1 MRGVTVAITVGCL
14 LFFIIPVAAINEDKY
29 GYITIKDMNITL
41 EQGKAYIDISYT
53 LDEPTRLIVLLL
65 GKQDLKNRL
74 LRILN
79 YEDAEFVHIGMDRAR
94 LIVKDVSYN
103 YGRGVYWFP
112 AHRFNIMIPSLR
124 VVTPQ
129 TSRVFQSTREI
140 PNGIGYFDNPG

>member
-1 MRGVTVAITVGCL
+1 M
-14 LFFIIPVAAINEDKY
+14 DK
-29 GYITIKDMNITL
+29 
-41 EQGKAYIDISYT
+41 AS
-53 LDEPTRLIVLLL
+53 
-65 GKQDLKNRL
+65 
-74 LRILN
+74 
-79 YEDAEFVHIGMDRAR
+79 

-129 TSRVFQSTREI
+129 TSRIFQATREI